1 MTKENVSTLL
11 AESRE
16 LFSALGKTAQAL
28 KMVERALAI
37 SPDDV
42 EALNLKAVIL
52 YEDDRDKEA
61 EECHLLALK
70 ADPYSIEAHYGL
82 ASIANDRHDYPAALR
97 HCQAGFKAIPKETY
111 PEFHENQE
119 YRQRIIAELYNEKAF
134 ALWYTGKQ
142 SKARKLLQEDGAKD
156 CPLELETLED
166 QLAWLEYH
174 PDNPDDTEDLG

>member
-1 MTKENVSTLL
+1 MSNENVSALL

-28 KMVERALAI
+28 KMAERALAI
-37 SPDDV
+37 APDNV
-42 EALNLKAVIL
+42 EALNLKAAIL
-52 YEDDRDKEA
+52 YEDDRDEEA
-61 EECHLLALK
+61 EECHLEALK
-70 ADPYSIEAHYGL
+70 ADHYSIEAHYGL
-82 ASIANDRHDYPAALR
+82 ASIANDRHDYPAALQ
-97 HCQAGFKAIPKETY
+97 HCQAGIKAIPKEKY
-111 PEFHENQE
+111 PEFLENAE

-142 SKARKLLQEDGAKD
+142 SKARKLLQEEAPLQ

-174 PDNPDDTEDLG
+174 PDNPDE